1 MIYLFHGLD
10 EIPPSQFQKLL
21 NILPRERQQYI
32 LHYRRI
38 EDQKR
43 SAMGWLLLCHGLYQ
57 EYGIADLP
65 PLDFTSSGKPFF
77 LQKALPFFNI
87 SHSGSFA
94 TCALYHEEI
103 GLDVQKLT
111 TPRPSLVKRVCTEE
125 EHSQISSPA
134 DFCRLWS
141 RKESAVKLTGEGITE
156 NFCEILALH
165 PDMHTSSV
173 PLKENAGYLSY
184 SIYKDEKIPVIPVT
198 VRQLLERVPKIT
210 PSACTPCFAGQKSHK
225 P

>member
-10 EIPPSQFQKLL
+10 EIPPTQFQKLL

-87 SHSGSFA
+87 SHSGSSA
-94 TCALYHEEI
+94 ACALYHEEI

-111 TPRPSLVKRVCTEE
+111 TPRPSLIETCVYRRRAF
-125 EHSQISSPA
+125 PN
-134 DFCRLWS
+134 
-141 RKESAVKLTGEGITE
+141 KLTCRFLPSLEPERKRREAYRG
-156 NFCEILALH
+156 
-165 PDMHTSSV
+165 
-173 PLKENAGYLSY
+173 GYY
-184 SIYKDEKIPVIPVT
+184 
-198 VRQLLERVPKIT
+198 
-210 PSACTPCFAGQKSHK
+210 
-225 P
+225 